1 MSEKIYVLKDGVRIL
16 DNGADE
22 IRLRKGI
29 WNYEEAEL
37 DMQGFTEDFKKCFRA
52 VMDALC
58 TEEGFN
64 AENVA
69 RYKLDATEEGTVYQ
83 VLEQLEAGNYL
94 TDKANRDLNRDIS
107 YAILGYAM
115 DGSQGEVNEDTDG
128 KILVISD
135 CKYAKETATQMAAT
149 MKVTAEIMSDDLYER
164 LSKADLTTKTD
175 GLHTAENMAAFAEE
189 LGKYSVIMACFKNV
203 PAKLMHNLNRVA
215 LECRI
220 PVVVAFVDGPMVSIL
235 SYKPFDVGC
244 YECFEN
250 RSLARIQDHVLYH
263 KFEMGSRARVG
274 EDEAGIIPVIN
285 ILANLALSE
294 SYLYL
299 HFGSSRFEGRLLT
312 IFVPTLEIQVQD
324 VLRVPFCPAC
334 GMVAQEQLKEKNIS
348 TRALVDSFVNN
359 IIKKELNR

>member
-1 MSEKIYVLKDGVRIL
+1 MSKKIYALKDGVRVL

-37 DMQGFTEDFKKCFRA
+37 DMQGFSDDFKKSFRT

-58 TEEGFN
+58 EKEGFSS
-64 AENVA
+64 EDVSKF
-69 RYKLDATEEGTVYQ
+69 KLSADEEGTVYQ
-83 VLEQLEAGNYL
+83 VLNQLEAGNYL
-94 TDKANRDLNRDIS
+94 TDKESRDLNRDIS

-115 DGSQGEVNEDTDG
+115 DGSNGEVLENAGG
-128 KILVISD
+128 KILVVSD
-135 CKYAKETATQMAAT
+135 CDYAKETAVSMAKV
-149 MKVTAEIMSDDLYER
+149 MKITADVASDDLYER

-175 GLHTAENMAAFAEE
+175 GLHTAENMAAFAKE
-189 LGKYSVIMACFKNV
+189 LGEYSVFMACFKNI
-203 PAKLMHNLNRVA
+203 PSKLMHNLNRIA
-215 LECRI
+215 LECKI
-220 PVVVAFVDGPMVSIL
+220 PVVVSFIDGPMVSIL
-235 SYKPFDVGC
+235 SYKPYDVGC

-263 KFEMGSRARVG
+263 KFEMNARAREG
-274 EDEAGIIPVIN
+274 EDNAGIIPVMN
-285 ILANLALSE
+285 ILANIAISE

-299 HFGSSRFEGRLLT
+299 FYGSSRFEGRLLT

-334 GMVAQEQLKEKNIS
+334 GMVAMEQLKEKNIS